1 MRSNTFDLNERTPEC
16 YDQSAQKVLIVVA
29 CMIVLYV
36 ISIRIYP
43 QTGYFFFP
51 EISVLIAFSSPRWK
65 FVELWNCC
73 AFSNIFTMRSELL
86 KLYQSI
92 NNNNDPKL
100 QSILLFNQMLSPE
113 GRNVNL
119 HLQERAMFI
128 FSSPIVNWIQKYAQ
142 NESKNFSL
150 EIFKYL
156 SKN

>member
-100 QSILLFNQMLSPE
+100 QSILLFNKCYHQREETLIYICKNA
-113 GRNVNL
+113 RNVYFFLPNRKLNSKIRAKRIKEFLVRNL
-119 HLQERAMFI
+119 
-128 FSSPIVNWIQKYAQ
+128 
-142 NESKNFSL
+142 
-150 EIFKYL
+150 
-156 SKN
+156 